1 MAASPLQLPAF
12 PPAGPWDAYVLFI
25 LWLPFIFRAVILAK
39 PMRQVINK
47 LSPHAGWAMK
57 QLRTLPVKGM
67 SLLVFNEIFAFMIPP
82 LLVLLLRMFIDPIG
96 WQTWSEVTN
105 TGGALLMLALLLW
118 VIVDFY
124 RVARVRRMLTAVLR
138 QDVTKL
144 RKVADAGLRARKWL
158 RKISGRE
165 RDKPVTKAEVNET
178 GKEVAKNSLKVWAG
192 RMLLARKFTPAG
204 LVSSVAMGAA
214 IEAGKI
220 GAGKFSDVV
229 DKKLQKEFEERT
241 NTQSKTLIL
250 LFIRDMVMGIF
261 PLVVLAFV
269 PWLLG

>member
-1 MAASPLQLPAF
+1 M
-12 PPAGPWDAYVLFI
+12 LFI
-25 LWLPFIFRAVILAK
+25 LWLPFVIRLLILAK

-47 LSPHAGWAMK
+47 LSPHAGWAIK

-67 SLLVFNEIFAFMIPP
+67 GLLVFNEIFAFLMPP

-105 TGGALLMLALLLW
+105 TGGALLMLALFFW
-118 VIVDFY
+118 IVVDLF

-138 QDVTKL
+138 QDVKKL
-144 RKVADAGLRARKWL
+144 RKVADAGLKARAWL
-158 RKISGRE
+158 RKISGRKK
-165 RDKPVTKAEVNET
+165 DKPVTKKEINDT

-204 LVSSVAMGAA
+204 LVSSVALGAA
-214 IEAGKI
+214 VEVGKI

-241 NTQSKTLIL
+241 NTQSKTLVL
-250 LFIRDMVMGIF
+250 LFIRDMAMGIF